1 MCVCPAFSPRKTAFN
16 INVKLQ
22 RYSVFRQAK
31 SGISLTK
38 AAIGDSRSG
47 EGVKIMKMLS
57 KAALFATV
65 GAVLMT
71 AAPAQARHGDW
82 GRGWDR
88 GHDRIDAGDVIAGA
102 LIIGG
107 IAAIASAT
115 SRNDGY
121 RGDGYRGGG
130 YYDDRDDRY
139 DRDNRGGYGS
149 YNNGYG
155 SRYAV
160 DQCIRAA
167 QREASRYGNARIT
180 DVTTINR
187 TYGGYEVRGR
197 LVVQNR
203 GYQSSYGGY
212 DRGYYYDRYD
222 DNYDK
227 GKFTCVTQNDRVVD
241 VRLGGLNR
249 Y

>member
-1 MCVCPAFSPRKTAFN
+1 
-16 INVKLQ
+16 
-22 RYSVFRQAK
+22 
-31 SGISLTK
+31 
-38 AAIGDSRSG
+38 
-47 EGVKIMKMLS
+47 MKMLS
-57 KAALFATV
+57 KAALFATAS
-65 GAVLMT
+65 AVLV
-71 AAPAQARHGDW
+71 AATPAEARHGD
-82 GRGWDR
+82 WDR

-121 RGDGYRGGG
+121 RGGG
-130 YYDDRDDRY
+130 YYGDRDDRY
-139 DRDNRGGYGS
+139 DRGYRGDYRA
-149 YNNGYG
+149 YDNGYG

-180 DVTTINR
+180 DVTAINR

-197 LVVQNR
+197 LVVQDR
-203 GYQSSYGGY
+203 GGYYSNYGGYGGGY

-227 GKFTCVTQNDRVVD
+227 GKFTCVTQYDRVAD
-241 VRLGGLNR
+241 VRLSGLNR

>member
-1 MCVCPAFSPRKTAFN
+1 
-16 INVKLQ
+16 
-22 RYSVFRQAK
+22 
-31 SGISLTK
+31 
-38 AAIGDSRSG
+38 
-47 EGVKIMKMLS
+47 MKMLS
-57 KAALFATV
+57 KAALFATA

-82 GRGWDR
+82 GGGWDR
-88 GHDRIDAGDVIAGA
+88 GRDRIDAGDIIAGA

-107 IAAIASAT
+107 IAAIASAA
-115 SRNDGY
+115 SNN
-121 RGDGYRGGG
+121 DGYRGGG
-130 YYDDRDDRY
+130 YYRDRDDRY
-139 DRDNRGGYGS
+139 DRGYRSDYRS
-149 YNNGYG
+149 YDNGYG

-180 DVTTINR
+180 DVTSINR

-203 GYQSSYGGY
+203 GYSNSYGGY

-227 GKFTCVTQNDRVVD
+227 GKFTCVTQYDRVAD